1 LINKVSAKIVALQF
15 LPADPL
21 LLHGI

>member
-1 LINKVSAKIVALQF
+1 VGLAP

-21 LLHGI
+21 LLAFFGMAVSALLH